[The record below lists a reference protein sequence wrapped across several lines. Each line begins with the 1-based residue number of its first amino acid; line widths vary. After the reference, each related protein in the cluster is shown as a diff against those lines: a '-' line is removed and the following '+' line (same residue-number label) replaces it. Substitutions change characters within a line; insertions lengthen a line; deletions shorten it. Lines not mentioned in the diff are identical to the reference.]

1 MSLVLRKALSI
12 LTSILIALLLVL
24 AVLLVGVR
32 LVGFKPY
39 TVLSGSMEPTY
50 HVGAIIYVKEVDPDT
65 LKVDDPVTFYLNSSR
80 TVATH
85 RIIEILP
92 DGRLVTQG
100 DANDTA
106 DDPISKSQ
114 VIGKPI
120 FQISYLGYL
129 SNFLQNQPG
138 RSIAAVSCVFLITVA
153 VIPDL
158 VFSKKKYEGEAEVES
173 ETKEEN
179 EL

>member
-1 MSLVLRKALSI
+1 MSLVLRKTWSI
-12 LTSILIALLLVL
+12 VTSILIALVLVL

-39 TVLSGSMEPTY
+39 TVLSGSMEPNY
-50 HVGAIIYVKEVDPDT
+50 HVGAIIYVKEVDPNT
-65 LKVDDPVTFYLNSSR
+65 LKVDDPVTFYLNSSG

-106 DDPISKSQ
+106 DDPIYKSQ

-120 FQISYLGYL
+120 FQIPYLGYL

-138 RSIAAVSCVFLITVA
+138 RSIAFVFCVFLVTVTL
-153 VIPDL
+153 IPDL
-158 VFSKKKYEGEAEVES
+158 IFPKKKDSKEACAES

-179 EL
+179 